1 MSDSGQET
9 SSALNTVKWVVC
21 LAIVAAGIYGNSAFA
36 NEYSVFIRAAALLGL
51 AAVAGF
57 FALTTTQGSGFLT
70 LLKESKAEIRR
81 VIWPTKQE
89 TTQTTMIVIVVVLIM
104 SLILWLLDIGLNFL
118 ISKLIG

>member
-1 MSDSGQET
+1 MSESGQET
-9 SSALNTVKWVVC
+9 SGALNTVKWVAC

-36 NEYSVFIRAAALLGL
+36 NEYSVFIRAAVLLGL
-51 AAVAGF
+51 AGIAGF
-57 FALTTTQGSGFLT
+57 FALTTTQGAGFLT
-70 LLKESKAEIRR
+70 LLKESKTEIRR